1 MEDLDPTHWRGHE
14 DPLVASQNIEVRP
27 LTFPGR
33 PGRKSISGLE
43 QSGFSHPFD
52 KYETKVGSEPG
63 PKRKAIGAVLGPYS
77 LWIMR
82 LVEPVVKMDPLR
94 IDYGSLLVWN
104 SARTRSW
111 SPYVTIKFLVSTSCR
126 VVKKWGWFTSRSVK
140 SKHNVF
146 PLKKCDQEPVRWLFW
161 LFWVHRDSHTMPY
174 PTYPMPYPPAPAPRS
189 SRCRIVDNAP
199 SLVRLVRAPDQA
211 TAEIRLINV
220 IQHDTT
226 QENRV

>member
-1 MEDLDPTHWRGHE
+1 MIPAT
-14 DPLVASQNIEVRP
+14 
-27 LTFPGR
+27 
-33 PGRKSISGLE
+33 
-43 QSGFSHPFD
+43 
-52 KYETKVGSEPG
+52 
-63 PKRKAIGAVLGPYS
+63 
-77 LWIMR
+77 
-82 LVEPVVKMDPLR
+82 
-94 IDYGSLLVWN
+94 SLLVWN

-174 PTYPMPYPPAPAPRS
+174 PTHPMPYPPAPAPRS
-189 SRCRIVDNAP
+189 SRCRIVGNAT
-199 SLVRLVRAPDQA
+199 SLVRLVRAPGQA

-220 IQHDTT
+220 IQLKKIESKDSKESSSKNCNWGPGAWTFGKVFLSFSFRT
-226 QENRV
+226 FSFLALVNLNRTVLQKAHRNN